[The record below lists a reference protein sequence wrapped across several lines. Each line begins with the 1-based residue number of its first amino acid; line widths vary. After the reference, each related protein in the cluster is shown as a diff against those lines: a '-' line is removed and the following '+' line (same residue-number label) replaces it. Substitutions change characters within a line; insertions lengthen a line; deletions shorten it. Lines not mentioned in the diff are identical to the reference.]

1 MGKET
6 KIRFTITSRRV
17 RLDPKKK
24 RQGYVDTLDAQVES
38 LKAMIKTQN
47 FPQKMKLRAM
57 EVLIKTINS
66 SNDIVSDIEVEI
78 LEDELKTIKEED
90 QGIERKDDLGY
101 TIEEDPSL

>member
-6 KIRFTITSRRV
+6 KIRFTLTTRRV
-17 RLDPKKK
+17 RIDPKKK
-24 RQGYVDTLDAQVES
+24 RHGYVDTLDAQVEH
-38 LKAMIKTQN
+38 LNAMVKN
-47 FPQKMKLRAM
+47 SNLPMKMKLRAM

-90 QGIERKDDLGY
+90 QGIEGKEDLGY
-101 TIEEDPSL
+101 VVEEDPSL